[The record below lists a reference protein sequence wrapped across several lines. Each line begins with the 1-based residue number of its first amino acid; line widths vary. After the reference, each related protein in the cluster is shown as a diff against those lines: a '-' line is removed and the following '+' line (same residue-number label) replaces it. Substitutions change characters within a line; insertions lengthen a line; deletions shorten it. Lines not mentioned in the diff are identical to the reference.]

1 MAEEF
6 QTGICSSGSWWSTAR
21 TGSFDGPM
29 LSTSVSCSTE
39 FTGIGGSFNWP
50 VAADAVEAE
59 SRSSDESPGSVSIN
73 SSITFQDTH
82 KPQASDPLVADPLM
96 DSTLQIPGFGLSSPS
111 INWHQPFFTTA
122 GRAETNLHALLQ
134 EDMNSRP
141 NHPQEPV
148 IESNQTHMN
157 VESSSFNLLKDL
169 NQGLIQDQH
178 HFSSGVNG
186 YPFFPTSFGLPPTLL
201 QGLFEPE
208 LKPQQSFSNQQMNS
222 SLSYQG
228 GLNES
233 LQSQAAK
240 LPQFNMALPLK
251 QQFHFTNSTPFWNP
265 SATATNETTSSLYS
279 STPTQIAPHAFK
291 GKTNCNNLPVKSN
304 SEGAGVSSSN
314 AIKKSS
320 TEQAFKKPRI
330 ETPSPLPTFKVRK
343 EKLGD
348 RVTAL
353 QQLVS
358 PFGKTDTASVLHEAI
373 EYIKFLHEQVGVLSA
388 PYWKNGHQSQHSQN
402 LDKTKDGEGPKL
414 DLKSR
419 GLCLVPMSSTFA
431 VASETPVDFWTPT
444 FGGTYR

>member
-1 MAEEF
+1 
-6 QTGICSSGSWWSTAR
+6 
-21 TGSFDGPM
+21 M
-29 LSTSVSCSTE
+29 LSTPVSCSTE
-39 FTGIGGSFNWP
+39 LTGIGGSFNWA
-50 VAADAVEAE
+50 VAADTVEAK
-59 SRSSDESPGSVSIN
+59 SRSSDESLGSVSN

-82 KPQASDPLVADPLM
+82 KPQASDQLVADPIM

-111 INWHQPFFTTA
+111 INWHQPFFTTG

-141 NHPQEPV
+141 HPRQEPMF
-148 IESNQTHMN
+148 ESDQTHMN
-157 VESSSFNLLKDL
+157 VDSSSFNLLKDL

-178 HFSSGVNG
+178 HFSSSVNG
-186 YPFFPTSFGLPPTLL
+186 YPLFPASLGLPPTLL

-208 LKPQQSFSNQQMNS
+208 SKPQQSFSNQQLNS
-222 SLSYQG
+222 SMSYRG

-233 LQSQAAK
+233 SQSQVAK

-251 QQFHFTNSTPFWNP
+251 QQFHFTNNTPFWNP
-265 SATATNETTSSLYS
+265 SATATNETTSILYS

-291 GKTNCNNLPVKSN
+291 SN
-304 SEGAGVSSSN
+304 SEGAGDSSSN

-320 TEQAFKKPRI
+320 TEPAFKKPRI

-388 PYWKNGHQSQHSQN
+388 PYWKNGHQLSQHTQD

-419 GLCLVPMSSTFA
+419 GLCLIPISSTFA

-444 FGGTYR
+444 FGGTYRCKV